1 MSAVPGLKLL
11 QIIFYEGF
19 ENYKYLAQ
27 IASYEGDLVTSHQI
41 TIHCSLSEASGRSL
55 QVLLPGEYA
64 GALLWAALVLR

>member
-27 IASYEGDLVTSHQI
+27 IASYEGDLVTSHHN
-41 TIHCSLSEASGRSL
+41 TLFSKFS
-55 QVLLPGEYA
+55 VD
-64 GALLWAALVLR
+64 LVTNIILDLEVACNLYLR

>member
-27 IASYEGDLVTSHQI
+27 IASYEGDPVTSHHN
-41 TIHCSLSEASGRSL
+41 TLFSKFS
-55 QVLLPGEYA
+55 VD
-64 GALLWAALVLR
+64 LVTNIILDLEVACNLYLR